1 MINIS
6 SLNIDNS
13 NKLIFNEQKAEVL
26 EKDRVDVENFE
37 RTGKLWSRISID
49 EQEEEIHQYSFNYS
63 GKNQS
68 VNSSLI
74 QAITRQIFPAIEPLP
89 ENFLWLNSNFGQQ
102 QERLFKKNL
111 LLQNSLNSPS
121 GYEENRE
128 KFQIARQRLIREA
141 LVRPLLNQLG
151 FNCFYNREKQLI
163 LELPTQEALNN
174 RWCRLQQARPDLE
187 LPNIRIVS
195 SEGVASDRSFIEAY
209 RDATVLISNDEEA
222 FHDLSTHVL
231 RTLSL
236 IIQTQTMKRDY
247 SYQEIKEKMVSFIND
262 SLKTIDV
269 ANETIDERDPL
280 RNALNLMEPALAIII
295 DYITTS
301 HDSNY
306 LNDFLTHQFSE
317 LFREITIKIPLWIE
331 YLSRRGQIINQTAE
345 LINVEDL
352 IRDWEEI
359 FQRCSRS

>member
-1 MINIS
+1 M
-6 SLNIDNS
+6 
-13 NKLIFNEQKAEVL
+13 
-26 EKDRVDVENFE
+26 
-37 RTGKLWSRISID
+37 
-49 EQEEEIHQYSFNYS
+49 
-63 GKNQS
+63 
-68 VNSSLI
+68 
-74 QAITRQIFPAIEPLP
+74 
-89 ENFLWLNSNFGQQ
+89 
-102 QERLFKKNL
+102 
-111 LLQNSLNSPS
+111 
-121 GYEENRE
+121 
-128 KFQIARQRLIREA
+128 IREA

>member
-111 LLQNSLNSPS
+111 LLQNS
-121 GYEENRE
+121 
-128 KFQIARQRLIREA
+128 
-141 LVRPLLNQLG
+141 
-151 FNCFYNREKQLI
+151 
-163 LELPTQEALNN
+163 
-174 RWCRLQQARPDLE
+174 
-187 LPNIRIVS
+187 
-195 SEGVASDRSFIEAY
+195 
-209 RDATVLISNDEEA
+209 
-222 FHDLSTHVL
+222 
-231 RTLSL
+231 
-236 IIQTQTMKRDY
+236 
-247 SYQEIKEKMVSFIND
+247 
-262 SLKTIDV
+262 
-269 ANETIDERDPL
+269 
-280 RNALNLMEPALAIII
+280 
-295 DYITTS
+295 
-301 HDSNY
+301 
-306 LNDFLTHQFSE
+306 
-317 LFREITIKIPLWIE
+317 
-331 YLSRRGQIINQTAE
+331 
-345 LINVEDL
+345 
-352 IRDWEEI
+352 
-359 FQRCSRS
+359 

>member
-128 KFQIARQRLIREA
+128 KFMI
-141 LVRPLLNQLG
+141 
-151 FNCFYNREKQLI
+151 Y
-163 LELPTQEALNN
+163 
-174 RWCRLQQARPDLE
+174 
-187 LPNIRIVS
+187 
-195 SEGVASDRSFIEAY
+195 
-209 RDATVLISNDEEA
+209 
-222 FHDLSTHVL
+222 
-231 RTLSL
+231 
-236 IIQTQTMKRDY
+236 
-247 SYQEIKEKMVSFIND
+247 
-262 SLKTIDV
+262 
-269 ANETIDERDPL
+269 
-280 RNALNLMEPALAIII
+280 
-295 DYITTS
+295 
-301 HDSNY
+301 
-306 LNDFLTHQFSE
+306 
-317 LFREITIKIPLWIE
+317 
-331 YLSRRGQIINQTAE
+331 
-345 LINVEDL
+345 
-352 IRDWEEI
+352 
-359 FQRCSRS
+359 